1 MTSYVARQPI
11 VDRNKKTVAFEL
23 LYRNGKENCFPDVS
37 ADYATKSILINQILV
52 HQEKI
57 LNGKKGFINFGYESF
72 IDRLPFDFPH
82 KNYVI
87 EILESCEPT
96 DELFNLVVELKKAGY
111 TIALDDYVPTEAWCR
126 FYLYIDIIKFDITT
140 YSLTEAAQYLKTL
153 TKYDIQFLAEKVE
166 TYEEFNS
173 ALACG
178 FHLFQGYFFSKPE
191 MIKSKVLDS
200 SLNSK
205 LKLSVALA
213 NEHLDLNLIESIIAS
228 NPGLSLKLLNYVNEC
243 STIRSPIKSLQQAL
257 VYLGQDRVRK
267 FITYAVLK
275 TLTVDKPDIVIK
287 MTLQRARF
295 FEIMLD
301 LMQLKDQKEL
311 GYLCGLLSMID
322 ALLDA
327 EMSSIVA
334 PLNINESIKSALL
347 GGAGVLNDLIKLTES
362 IESLNWDKVR
372 HFSQSLSVS
381 EEDID
386 QAFVVATLWADE
398 VST

>member
-37 ADYATKSILINQILV
+37 ADFATKSILMDQILV
-52 HQEKI
+52 HQKKI
-57 LNGKKGFINFGYESF
+57 LDGKKGFINFGYDSLIE
-72 IDRLPFDFPH
+72 RLPFDFPS

-87 EILESCEPT
+87 EILETCEPT

-111 TIALDDYVPTEAWCR
+111 SIALDDYIPTEAWRR
-126 FYLYIDIIKFDITT
+126 FYLYVDIIKFDITT
-140 YSLTEAAQYLKTL
+140 YSLTDAAQYLKTL
-153 TKYDIQFLAEKVE
+153 AKYDIQFLAEKVE

-205 LKLSVALA
+205 LKLSAALA
-213 NEHLDLNLIESIIAS
+213 SEELDLNLIETIIAS
-228 NPGLSLKLLNYVNEC
+228 NPGLSLKLLNFVNEC

-275 TLTVDKPDIVIK
+275 TLTVDKPDIVIT

-295 FEIMLD
+295 FELVLD
-301 LMQLKDQKEL
+301 LMKLKNQKES

-327 EMSSIVA
+327 DMTSILA

-347 GGAGVLNDLIKLTES
+347 GGPGVLNDLIKLTES
-362 IESLNWDKVR
+362 IEASNWEAVAQ
-372 HFSQSLSVS
+372 FSQSLSVPQ
-381 EEDID
+381 DAID
-386 QAFVVATLWADE
+386 EAFVVATLWADE
-398 VST
+398 VSV

>member
-1 MTSYVARQPI
+1 M
-11 VDRNKKTVAFEL
+11 
-23 LYRNGKENCFPDVS
+23 
-37 ADYATKSILINQILV
+37 NQILV
-52 HQEKI
+52 HQKKI
-57 LNGKKGFINFGYESF
+57 LDGKKGFINFGYDSLIE
-72 IDRLPFDFPH
+72 RLPFDFPN

-87 EILESCEPT
+87 EILETCEPT
-96 DELFNLVVELKKAGY
+96 DALFDLVVELKRAGY
-111 TIALDDYVPTEAWCR
+111 TIALDDYIPTEAWRR
-126 FYLYIDIIKFDITT
+126 FYLYVDIIKFDITT
-140 YSLTEAAQYLKTL
+140 YSLPQAAQYLKTL
-153 TKYDIQFLAEKVE
+153 AKYDIQFLAEKVE

-191 MIKSKVLDS
+191 MIKNKVLDS

-205 LKLSVALA
+205 LRLSVALA
-213 NEHLDLNLIESIIAS
+213 NEQLDLSLIESIIAS

-267 FITYAVLK
+267 FITYAVIK
-275 TLTVDKPDIVIK
+275 TLTVDKPDIVIT

-295 FEIMLD
+295 FEILLD
-301 LMQLKDQKEL
+301 LMQLKEQKEL

-362 IESLNWDKVR
+362 IESSNWDKVTEMTLAL
-372 HFSQSLSVS
+372 SLPES
-381 EEDID
+381 EVEE
-386 QAFVVATLWADE
+386 AFVVATLWADE

>member
-23 LYRNGKENCFPDVS
+23 LYRDGKENCFPNVT

-52 HQEKI
+52 HQKKI
-57 LNGKKGFINFGYESF
+57 LDGKKGFINFGYESL
-72 IDRLPFDFPH
+72 IGRLPFDFPS
-82 KNYVI
+82 KKYVI
-87 EILESCEPT
+87 EILESCEPS
-96 DELFNLVVELKKAGY
+96 DDLFNIVVELKRAGY

-126 FYLYIDIIKFDITT
+126 FYHYIDIIKFDITT
-140 YSLTEAAQYLKTL
+140 YPLEQAAQYLKTL
-153 TKYDIQFLAEKVE
+153 TKYDIQFLAERVE
-166 TYEEFNS
+166 TYEQFNT
-173 ALACG
+173 ALDCG

-200 SLNSK
+200 SLTSK
-205 LKLSVALA
+205 LKLSVALSK
-213 NEHLDLNLIESIIAS
+213 EQLDLNLIESIIAS
-228 NPGLSLKLLNYVNEC
+228 NPGLSLKLLNFVNEC

-275 TLTVDKPDIVIK
+275 TLTVDKPDIVIT

-301 LMQLKDQKEL
+301 VMKLKDQKEL

-327 EMSSIVA
+327 EMSSIIA
-334 PLNINESIKSALL
+334 PLNINDSIKSALL
-347 GGAGVLNDLIKLTES
+347 GGSGVLGDLIKLTES
-362 IESLNWDKVR
+362 IESSDWDKVTE
-372 HFSQSLSVS
+372 FSQSLSVS
-381 EEDID
+381 EADID
-386 QAFVVATLWADE
+386 DAFVVATLWADE
-398 VST
+398 VTA

>member
-37 ADYATKSILINQILV
+37 ADFATKSILMDQILV
-52 HQEKI
+52 HQKKI
-57 LNGKKGFINFGYESF
+57 LDGKKGFINFGYDSLIE
-72 IDRLPFDFPH
+72 RLPFDFPS

-87 EILESCEPT
+87 EILETCEPS

-111 TIALDDYVPTEAWCR
+111 SIALDDYIPTEAWRR

-153 TKYDIQFLAEKVE
+153 AKYDIQFLAEKVE
-166 TYEEFNS
+166 TYDEFNS

-213 NEHLDLNLIESIIAS
+213 NEELDLNLIETIIAS
-228 NPGLSLKLLNYVNEC
+228 NPGLSLKLLNFVNEC

-275 TLTVDKPDIVIK
+275 TLTVDKPDIVIT
-287 MTLQRARF
+287 MALQRARF
-295 FEIMLD
+295 FELVLEVMR
-301 LMQLKDQKEL
+301 LKDQKEL

-327 EMSSIVA
+327 DMSSIVT

-347 GGAGVLNDLIKLTES
+347 GEPGTLNDLIKLTES
-362 IESLNWDKVR
+362 IESSDWEEIEKL
-372 HFSQSLSVS
+372 SQSLSVS
-381 EEDID
+381 QADVDE
-386 QAFVVATLWADE
+386 AFVVATLWADE
-398 VST
+398 VSV

>member
-23 LYRNGKENCFPDVS
+23 LYRDGKENCFPDVS
-37 ADYATKSILINQILV
+37 ADYATKSILMNQILV
-52 HQEKI
+52 HQKKI
-57 LNGKKGFINFGYESF
+57 LDGKKGFINFGYDSLIE
-72 IDRLPFDFPH
+72 RLPFDFPN

-87 EILESCEPT
+87 EILETCEPT
-96 DELFNLVVELKKAGY
+96 DALFDLVVELKRAGY
-111 TIALDDYVPTEAWCR
+111 TIALDDYIPTEAWRR
-126 FYLYIDIIKFDITT
+126 FYLYVDIIKFDITT
-140 YSLTEAAQYLKTL
+140 YSLPQAAQYLKTL
-153 TKYDIQFLAEKVE
+153 AKYDIQFLAEKVE

-191 MIKSKVLDS
+191 MIKNKVLDS

-205 LKLSVALA
+205 LRLSVALA
-213 NEHLDLNLIESIIAS
+213 NEQLDLSLIESIIAS

-267 FITYAVLK
+267 FITYAVIK
-275 TLTVDKPDIVIK
+275 TLTVDKPDIVIT

-295 FEIMLD
+295 FEILLD
-301 LMQLKDQKEL
+301 LMQLKEQKEL

-362 IESLNWDKVR
+362 IESSNWDKVTEMTLAL
-372 HFSQSLSVS
+372 SLPES
-381 EEDID
+381 EVEE
-386 QAFVVATLWADE
+386 AFVVATLWADE

>member
-23 LYRNGKENCFPDVS
+23 LYRDGKENCFPNVT

-52 HQEKI
+52 HQKKI
-57 LNGKKGFINFGYESF
+57 LDGKKGFINFGYESL
-72 IDRLPFDFPH
+72 IGRLPFDFPS
-82 KNYVI
+82 KKYVI
-87 EILESCEPT
+87 EILESCEPS
-96 DELFNLVVELKKAGY
+96 DDLFNIVVELKRAGY

-126 FYLYIDIIKFDITT
+126 FYRYIDIIKFDITT
-140 YSLTEAAQYLKTL
+140 YPLEQAAQYLKTL
-153 TKYDIQFLAEKVE
+153 TKYDIQFLAERVE
-166 TYEEFNS
+166 TYEQFNT
-173 ALACG
+173 ALDCG

-200 SLNSK
+200 SLTSK
-205 LKLSVALA
+205 LKLSVALSK
-213 NEHLDLNLIESIIAS
+213 EQLDLNLIESIIAS
-228 NPGLSLKLLNYVNEC
+228 NPGLSLKLLNFVNEC

-275 TLTVDKPDIVIK
+275 TLTVDKPDIVIT

-301 LMQLKDQKEL
+301 VMKLKDQKEL

-327 EMSSIVA
+327 EMSSIIA
-334 PLNINESIKSALL
+334 PLNINDSIKSALL
-347 GGAGVLNDLIKLTES
+347 GGSGVLGDLIKLTES
-362 IESLNWDKVR
+362 IESSDWDKVTE
-372 HFSQSLSVS
+372 FSQSLSVS
-381 EEDID
+381 EADID
-386 QAFVVATLWADE
+386 DAFVVATLWADE
-398 VST
+398 VTA